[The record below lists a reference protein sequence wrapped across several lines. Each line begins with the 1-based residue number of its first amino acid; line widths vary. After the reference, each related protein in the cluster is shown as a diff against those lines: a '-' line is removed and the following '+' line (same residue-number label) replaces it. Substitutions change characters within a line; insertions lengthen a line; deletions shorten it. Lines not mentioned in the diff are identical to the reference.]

1 MFIILNVW
9 LILSLYN
16 GVVSTTKVM
25 ENRIT
30 KRHESVFEVL
40 IPACTWRD

>member
-1 MFIILNVW
+1 MFITLNVW

-25 ENRIT
+25 ENRIK
-30 KRHESVFEVL
+30 KRHESIFEVL
-40 IPACTWRD
+40 IPACTCRD